1 MKIRIGTRGSTLAL
15 WQAYFVRAALLK
27 GEPDMDVELVRITTT
42 GDMMRRARRAS
53 TTSTGIFTRAIEL
66 ALIEEKVDVA
76 VHSLKD
82 LPTDLVE
89 GLELGAVPRREDPA
103 DGLIAKGDKSL
114 NELPEGAIVLTG
126 SPRRRSQLLG
136 LRPDLEVRPVRGNV
150 PTRIDKMRRGSAHG
164 IVLAC
169 AGLGRLGMA
178 HVASERLEPEKF
190 VPAAAQ
196 GALAVEFREDDATAR
211 RLCEAIDDPESRLA
225 VTAERAF
232 MRSLRAGCRVPAGAL
247 ARRTEPAD
255 QMRIIGVVGEPDGS
269 RVLRGDVTRPVEDP
283 AAAAALGRALADQLR
298 DMGGE
303 QILDAIRRAEQEQ
316 EGL

>member
-27 GEPDMDVELVRITTT
+27 VEPEMEVEIVKITTK
-42 GDMMRRARRAS
+42 GDMMRRVRLA
-53 TTSTGIFTRAIEL
+53 TDTSTGLFTKAIEL

-103 DGLIAKGDKSL
+103 DALISRDEMTL
-114 NELPEGAIVLTG
+114 DQLPEGAVVLTG

-150 PTRIDKMRRGSAHG
+150 PTRINKMRRGSAHG
-164 IVLAC
+164 LVLAC
-169 AGLGRLGMA
+169 AGLARLGMA
-178 HVASERLEPEKF
+178 HVAGERLDPERF

-196 GALAVEFREDDATAR
+196 GALAVEFREDDAAAR
-211 RLCEAIDDPESRLA
+211 HLCEAIDDPESRLA

-247 ARRTEPAD
+247 ARRTDPGD
-255 QMRIIGVVGEPDGS
+255 QLRIIGVVGEPDGS
-269 RVLRGDVTRPVEDP
+269 RVLRGEVSQTVETPPD
-283 AAAAALGRALADQLR
+283 AAQLGRQLADQLKKQ
-298 DMGGE
+298 GC
-303 QILDAIRRAEQEQ
+303 QSILEKVRRAEQHQ
-316 EGL
+316 EGR